1 MTGSEVGLGWG
12 REEEGVGEALPNA
25 LNLPSGS
32 ASIFPQLWPS
42 NLASFSIYHLTPP
55 LGYIRGPSDQGG
67 KRPWWRKGEGKGVA
81 LGLLGVAQ
89 KPPVLEVG
97 ESDTRSGSRG
107 LWPPLPL

>member
-32 ASIFPQLWPS
+32 ASIFPQLWPP

-67 KRPWWRKGEGKGVA
+67 KGRGGGRVKGRGSPSDCWGGTEAPCPGSGR
-81 LGLLGVAQ
+81 
-89 KPPVLEVG
+89 VG
-97 ESDTRSGSRG
+97 H
-107 LWPPLPL
+107 